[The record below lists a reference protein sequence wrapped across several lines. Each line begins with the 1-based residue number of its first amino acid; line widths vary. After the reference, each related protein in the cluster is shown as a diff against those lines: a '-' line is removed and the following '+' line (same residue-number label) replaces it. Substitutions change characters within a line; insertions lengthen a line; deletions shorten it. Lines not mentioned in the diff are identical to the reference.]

1 MMAKTGARRP
11 RADSSTSI
19 GAGIVLLVLV
29 VVVESAAD
37 TGPEV
42 LSLLALPA
50 FIAATFASWRPVA
63 ILGGVCAITGGVI
76 VFTTYPQVA
85 LAPTPQ
91 LVDLLTVLIASGSAV
106 VVSVARQRQQARWSA
121 LSRLASVA
129 QQAVLRPIGPVVGQ
143 LKLGG
148 RYVSASDHAD
158 IGGDLYEAIDTPY
171 GSRLIIGDV
180 RGKGLPAVRLAS
192 TVLGSFRH
200 VAHERADIRTV
211 VSDLDRAVAR
221 GAGYEDFV
229 TAAFLEI
236 RGGTLTI
243 LNCGH
248 PAPLLLRR
256 GELKLLTPPVPA
268 PPLGFMP
275 VVKPLTMRLEPGD
288 RLLLYTD
295 GLAEARR
302 DGVFFPVAE
311 RAWGLLGH
319 GSIVDGLAS
328 LESALRSWVG
338 GPLGDDIALMLM
350 EYIGPDADLA
360 TSWSTMGDVEA
371 GASLERLTNN
381 SKPE

>member
-1 MMAKTGARRP
+1 VRTDARTG
-11 RADSSTSI
+11 I
-19 GAGIVLLVLV
+19 GAAVVLLVLII
-29 VVVESAAD
+29 VVEAAAGP
-37 TGPEV
+37 GPEV
-42 LSLLALPA
+42 LSLLVLPP
-50 FIAATFASWRPVA
+50 FIAAAFAPWRPVA
-63 ILGGVCAITGGVI
+63 VLAGLSVITAVLL
-76 VFTTYPQVA
+76 VFSGF
-85 LAPTPQ
+85 PQ
-91 LVDLLTVLIASGSAV
+91 LSTVPMGVLVDWGTVLVGAGSAV
-106 VVSVARQRQQARWSA
+106 AVSVTRQRQQARWSA

-143 LKLGG
+143 LKLAG
-148 RYVSASDHAD
+148 RYVSASDQAD

-171 GSRLIIGDV
+171 GARLIIGDV

-200 VAHERADIRTV
+200 VAYERADLRTV

-221 GAGYEDFV
+221 GASYEDFV

-236 RGGTLTI
+236 RGGILTI

-248 PAPLLLRR
+248 PPPLLLRN
-256 GELKLLTPPVPA
+256 GKLELLEPLAAA

-275 VVKPLTMRLEPGD
+275 VAKPLTVRLEPGD

-302 DGVFFPVAE
+302 DGVFFPVSE

-319 GSIVDGLAS
+319 GSIVDGLSS

-338 GPLGDDIALMLM
+338 GPLGDDIALMLV
-350 EYIGPDADLA
+350 EYIGADADSE
-360 TSWSTMGDVEA
+360 TSWRADGEA
-371 GASLERLTNN
+371 TTKAEQH
-381 SKPE
+381 

>member
-1 MMAKTGARRP
+1 MMAKIRAPRRV
-11 RADSSTSI
+11 RADARTSV
-19 GAGIVLLVLV
+19 GAAVVLLILILV
-29 VVVESAAD
+29 VEAAS
-37 TGPEV
+37 GPGPQA
-42 LSLLALPA
+42 LALLALPS
-50 FIAATFASWRPVA
+50 FIAATFATWRPVA
-63 ILGGVCAITGGVI
+63 LLGAACVASAIGLMI
-76 VFTTYPQVA
+76 AAYDNLAQ
-85 LAPTPQ
+85 APTPL
-91 LVDLLTVLIASGSAV
+91 LVDLATVVIAAASAIA
-106 VVSVARQRQQARWSA
+106 VSVARQRQHVRWSA

-143 LKLGG
+143 LKLAG

-158 IGGDLYEAIDTPY
+158 IGGDLYEAINTPY
-171 GSRLIIGDV
+171 GTRLVIGDV

-200 VAHERADIRTV
+200 VAYERADIRTV

-221 GAGYEDFV
+221 SAGYEDFV
-229 TAAFLEI
+229 TAAFLEM

-256 GELKLLTPPVPA
+256 GQLKLLEPVAAA

-275 VVKPLTMRLEPGD
+275 VVKPLTVRLEPGD

-302 DGVFFPVAE
+302 DGVFFPLSE

-319 GSIVDGLAS
+319 GSIVDALAS
-328 LESALRSWVG
+328 LESALRGWVG
-338 GPLGDDIALMLM
+338 GPLGDDIALMLV
-350 EYIGPDADLA
+350 EYIGPNADTAASWRTDAD
-360 TSWSTMGDVEA
+360 GDAEVA
-371 GASLERLTNN
+371 ALEMD
-381 SKPE
+381 

>member
-1 MMAKTGARRP
+1 MMAKIRAPRRV
-11 RADSSTSI
+11 RADARTSV
-19 GAGIVLLVLV
+19 GAAVVLLVLI
-29 VVVESAAD
+29 VVVEAAGGP
-37 TGPEV
+37 GPEV
-42 LSLLALPA
+42 LSLLALPP
-50 FIAATFASWRPVA
+50 FIAATFAAWRQVA
-63 ILGGVCAITGGVI
+63 ILGAACA
-76 VFTTYPQVA
+76 FTSMGLVGSAYPNLA
-85 LAPTPQ
+85 DAPTPL
-91 LVDLLTVLIASGSAV
+91 LVDLVTVLIAGGSAIA
-106 VVSVARQRQQARWSA
+106 VSIARQRQQQRWSA

-129 QQAVLRPIGPVVGQ
+129 QQAVLRPIGPMVGQ
-143 LKLGG
+143 LKLAG

-158 IGGDLYEAIDTPY
+158 IGGDLYEAIETPY
-171 GSRLIIGDV
+171 GSRLVIGDV

-200 VAHERADIRTV
+200 VAYERADIRTV

-248 PAPLLLRR
+248 PSPLLLRR
-256 GELKLLTPPVPA
+256 GRLKHLEPAVAA

-275 VVKPLTMRLEPGD
+275 AAKPLTVRLEPGD

-302 DGVFFPVAE
+302 DGVFFPVSE

-319 GSIVDGLAS
+319 GSIVDALAS
-328 LESALRSWVG
+328 LESALRTWVG
-338 GPLGDDIALMLM
+338 GPLGDDIALMLV
-350 EYIGPDADLA
+350 EYIGPDADTA
-360 TSWSTMGDVEA
+360 TSWRTDSEDDSATGE
-371 GASLERLTNN
+371 NN
-381 SKPE
+381 